1 MTDANDRPKH
11 SQSTLVA
18 GIDLGATHM
27 QVGIV
32 DEAGSIL
39 ARTSALTHPED
50 GFAGVLD
57 RIATQI
63 DRMCSQIG
71 VARADLKATGVGAP
85 GVMDPRT
92 GVVRIA
98 VNLGWTDTPLSE
110 TLSAKL
116 GMPVALENDVNAA
129 LLAEWKLGA
138 GQGSDNILGVWLGT
152 GVGGALVLEGHLHYG
167 AYLSGG
173 EIGHTVVLPGA
184 PLGSKTLEQSSS
196 RSAIVRRLAQL
207 IAQGR
212 PSLLT
217 ELTDGDPAKAGS
229 AEIANAYVGGDPL
242 VVEVLDELVSIL
254 GVSLGN
260 AVTLLSLDR
269 IVIGGGLGE
278 ALGDL
283 FCARLQSAVRA
294 TAFPD
299 QCKDVQVVPSILRE
313 NAGLLGAALRGR
325 DLIA

>member
-1 MTDANDRPKH
+1 MTDAKNRPRQ
-11 SQSTLVA
+11 SQGTIVA
-18 GIDLGATHM
+18 GVDLGATHM
-27 QVGIV
+27 QVGLV
-32 DEAGSIL
+32 DEDGSIR

-50 GFAGVLD
+50 GFEGVMD

-63 DRMCSQIG
+63 DRMCGQLGI
-71 VARADLKATGVGAP
+71 ARTDLAATGVGAP
-85 GVMDPRT
+85 AVMDPHT

-98 VNLGWTDTPLSE
+98 VNLGWTDTPLGE

-173 EIGHTVVLPGA
+173 EIGHTVVFPGA

-212 PSLLT
+212 PSLLI
-217 ELTDGDPAKAGS
+217 ELTEGNPARAGS
-229 AEIANAYVGGDPL
+229 AEIASAYADGDPL

-254 GVSLGN
+254 GVSLGS

-283 FCARLQSAVRA
+283 FCARLETAVRA

-299 QCKDVQVVPSILRE
+299 QCKGVRVVPSTLRE

-325 DLIA
+325 DLIG